1 MNIKENYKNTEHKQ
15 RKEKQRDKKQSKIC
29 LILGVDKKSFK
40 REKNTMLL
48 EGFVNIEET

>member
-15 RKEKQRDKKQSKIC
+15 RKEKQRDKKQNKIR
-29 LILGVDKKSFK
+29 LIKKFYERK
-40 REKNTMLL
+40 KEKKNTMLL